1 MQSLHFLTINRHNA
15 GQKRKDGTSYIF
27 HPMHVAEMVKDAEYD
42 ERYQTVAVLHDTLED
57 TDAAEDDILVF
68 GEDILHSVKLLTRPD
83 GMDEAVYV
91 ANILTDHMASVVKT
105 ADKIHNLQDIVVLG
119 GVGSSRT
126 KENRD
131 KADRYIQKAEKYYMG
146 KFGSVLDD
154 VIRQTR
160 QCLDNDIIRYP
171 ERVHLF

>member
-1 MQSLHFLTINRHNA
+1 M
-15 GQKRKDGTSYIF
+15 
-27 HPMHVAEMVKDAEYD
+27 
-42 ERYQTVAVLHDTLED
+42 
-57 TDAAEDDILVF
+57 
-68 GEDILHSVKLLTRPD
+68 
-83 GMDEAVYV
+83 